1 MENVIILASN
11 NKNKLK
17 EIKAKLN
24 PFGIKVISQK
34 EAGYDIEV
42 EETGKTFIENATL
55 KAEEIFKMSKKPV
68 IADDSGLEIDVLNGE
83 PGVYSARYAGENATD
98 EDRINKV
105 LNLMKDVTDDAKR
118 TARFKCAICY
128 IDINGVKHI
137 FEQACEGIIAKETH
151 GNNGFGYDPIFMVG
165 QKSFAELSSEEK
177 NKISHRG
184 KAVNELVNYL
194 KNEKN

>member
-17 EIKAKLN
+17 EIKEKLN
-24 PFGIKVISQK
+24 PFGIDVISQK

-42 EETGKTFIENATL
+42 EETGTTFVENATL
-55 KAEEIFKMSKKPV
+55 KAETIFKVSQNPV
-68 IADDSGLEIDVLNGE
+68 ISDDSGLEVDALNGE

-98 EDRINKV
+98 EDRINKI
-105 LNLMKDVTDDAKR
+105 LNLMKDITDDTKR

-128 IDINGVKHI
+128 IDSNGSKHI
-137 FEQACEGIIAKETH
+137 FEQVCEGMIAKEVH

-165 QKSFAELSSEEK
+165 EKSFAELSSEDK

-184 KAVNELVNYL
+184 KAVKELVDYL
-194 KNEKN
+194 KNVK

>member
-11 NKNKLK
+11 NKNKLR
-17 EIKAKLN
+17 EIKKELSI
-24 PFGIKVISQK
+24 FGIDVISQK

-42 EETGKTFIENATL
+42 EETGTTFVENATL
-55 KAEEIFKMSKKPV
+55 KAEAIFKMSKKPV
-68 IADDSGLEIDVLNGE
+68 ISDDSGLEIDALNGE
-83 PGVYSARYAGENATD
+83 PGVYSARYAGENATN
-98 EDRINKV
+98 EDKISKV
-105 LNLMKDVTDDAKR
+105 LNLMKDVIDDTKR

-165 QKSFAELSSEEK
+165 EKSFAELSSEEK
-177 NKISHRG
+177 NEISHRG
-184 KAVNELVNYL
+184 KAIKELVQYL
-194 KNEKN
+194 KNEK